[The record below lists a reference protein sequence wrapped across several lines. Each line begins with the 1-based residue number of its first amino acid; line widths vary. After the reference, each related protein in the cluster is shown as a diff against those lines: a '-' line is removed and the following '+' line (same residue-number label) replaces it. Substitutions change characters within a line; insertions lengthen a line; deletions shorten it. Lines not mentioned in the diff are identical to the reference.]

1 MSDDNKCNYNGTY
14 FKLAKHPF
22 ISPVICRFLGGGRFS
37 FIFIIVI
44 LFRRAEKSLKKVAF
58 QKNLIDRLNIFFKTF
73 GAIIARSDKP
83 SVFLF
88 VLLFCDTGQ
97 YKVSHQ

>member
-1 MSDDNKCNYNGTY
+1 MTLILRWSSTAGWAVLRKNEG
-14 FKLAKHPF
+14 
-22 ISPVICRFLGGGRFS
+22 RLGG
-37 FIFIIVI
+37 
-44 LFRRAEKSLKKVAF
+44 LKKSWEKVAF
-58 QKNLIDRLNIFFKTF
+58 QNNLINRLNIFVKTF